1 MKGWRVAPTGF
12 GVGFLIMLLALLLI
26 AINYSNNL
34 IFTFSFFLMAGL
46 MLSVWFVIRNMN
58 GIEVVNVR
66 VKPVHLGQSLSY
78 QVAVKELV
86 GIDHFYLNLN
96 AREQNFHL
104 LASGSQ
110 VWTLDV
116 PVDKRGVVP
125 EQPLLMS
132 CVWPLGL
139 FTFKRKV
146 AVLPEV
152 VVYPAAIATNEVD
165 QSVSG
170 SSAHQQQEAEELE
183 GLRDYQAGDNIK
195 RIDWWAVARRGQLQV
210 KEFDGA
216 DGEPSVWLEW
226 ASTQG
231 MEYEQRISCL
241 CHWVL
246 EYQQTG
252 REFGL
257 RLPAIEISPERS
269 GRHGQQCLN
278 ELALMPEEVVS

>member
-1 MKGWRVAPTGF
+1 MKGWRIAPTGF
-12 GVGFLIMLLALLLI
+12 GVGFLVMLLALLLI

-66 VKPVHLGQSLSY
+66 VKPVHLGQSLNY
-78 QVAVKELV
+78 QVAVKELISV
-86 GIDHFYLNLN
+86 DHFYLNLN
-96 AREQNFHL
+96 GSERSFHL
-104 LASGSQ
+104 SADSSQ
-110 VWTLDV
+110 VWNFDQ
-116 PVDKRGVVP
+116 PVDKRGLIQ
-125 EQPLLMS
+125 EQPLFMS

-146 AVLPEV
+146 GVLPEV
-152 VVYPAAIATNEVD
+152 LVYPAALETNEID
-165 QSVSG
+165 QSFSG

-195 RIDWWAVARRGQLQV
+195 RIDWRAVARRGQLHV

-216 DGEPSVWLEW
+216 DGDPSVWLEW
-226 ASTQG
+226 QSTQG
-231 MEYEQRISCL
+231 MDYEQRISCL
-241 CHWVL
+241 CHWIL

-252 REFGL
+252 REFGM
-257 RLPAIEISPERS
+257 RLPSVEIPPQRS
-269 GRHGQQCLN
+269 GQHGLLCLN
-278 ELALMPEEVVS
+278 ELALMPEETSS